1 MKKQLL
7 LLALS
12 STLLLTNAYAKATKA
27 ELVQNQTKKHQSNL
41 KNTPKEVIEAIANT
55 YKAVALIKAN
65 KIDEAKKILTQA
77 DKKFQEALK
86 KNPKL
91 DLLPVDEGIMIFQ
104 FAGDSKTI
112 QKALDL
118 SSTLIKKH
126 ATQDAREILMP
137 LKDEM
142 DIDIVA
148 IPMKLYPKTT
158 KKALEA
164 LNKGD
169 KDSALLALGEGFGTL
184 VITKTV
190 IPLPLLTAQD
200 LVIEASNLDKNK
212 KDKAQ
217 KLLALAKEEL
227 KRAELLGYTQKHS
240 KTYKLLNDDISNIEK
255 EIKGKNEVE
264 KFYKKI
270 KEDFKAFLNKI
281 DLEKVKINNP
291 AERKVIQY
299 QKEQQLKAIKEKSIF
314 SKEAKEDLNK
324 TVK

>member
-12 STLLLTNAYAKATKA
+12 STLLLTNSYAKATKA
-27 ELVQNQTKKHQSNL
+27 ELVQNQTKKHQSDL
-41 KNTPKEVIEAIANT
+41 KNTPKEVIEALANT

-190 IPLPLLTAQD
+190 IPLPLLAAQD
-200 LVIEASNLDKNK
+200 LVIGASNLDKNK
-212 KDKAQ
+212 KDKAL

>member
-299 QKEQQLKAIKEKSIF
+299 QKEQQLKAIQEKSIF